1 MNHKHLLSITL
12 LLISPYIFS
21 QEKSMQ
27 IDELV
32 LREKKEIKCKEYFH
46 NLEPWKEGKLA
57 TIDGWGR
64 FSTFEITEENQIKI
78 TPLVE
83 FPKEKIDGWIK
94 TYPEVGVIWSSIFEL
109 KHHFADIGTK
119 KNVSFMPFFTKV
131 YESTS
136 PLLLDKKHKIF
147 LLPYIATG
155 VYETRYTYVV
165 YDLQNDTLLFHPM
178 QPEKN
183 ENFYKSPVIYSF
195 ENGKLLVRMRD
206 KNNKYLNE
214 YCMYDYYSDRTY
226 KNKFTQFYSSLRY
239 PMIMKV
245 SNENIFIVSG
255 VLKNEESLKTVISWD
270 EENDDMTVFPL
281 LLPTVDMADK
291 IISVHYV
298 DKESGWVCFTI
309 WSYKGLHSETLEK
322 LGFVNIKNP
331 SIRSIPVATE
341 EYYPDETPEGEFIA
355 HPVYGTCFI
364 VKVEIAEKPYI
375 RLYKMSDVQK
385 EIEEYL
391 LEKAKL
397 AISKV

>member
-1 MNHKHLLSITL
+1 
-12 LLISPYIFS
+12 
-21 QEKSMQ
+21 
-27 IDELV
+27 
-32 LREKKEIKCKEYFH
+32 
-46 NLEPWKEGKLA
+46 
-57 TIDGWGR
+57 
-64 FSTFEITEENQIKI
+64 
-78 TPLVE
+78 
-83 FPKEKIDGWIK
+83 
-94 TYPEVGVIWSSIFEL
+94 
-109 KHHFADIGTK
+109 
-119 KNVSFMPFFTKV
+119 
-131 YESTS
+131 
-136 PLLLDKKHKIF
+136 
-147 LLPYIATG
+147 
-155 VYETRYTYVV
+155 
-165 YDLQNDTLLFHPM
+165 
-178 QPEKN
+178 
-183 ENFYKSPVIYSF
+183 
-195 ENGKLLVRMRD
+195 
-206 KNNKYLNE
+206 
-214 YCMYDYYSDRTY
+214 
-226 KNKFTQFYSSLRY
+226 
-239 PMIMKV
+239 MIMKV

-375 RLYKMSDVQK
+375 RLYKMSDVQE
-385 EIEEYL
+385 EIDRIL
-391 LEKAKL
+391 LEKAKS